1 MPGPA
6 AVRPSLA
13 KPDAAS
19 GASAHTAGSIAAS
32 LSARLVGNPAL
43 VIDNLE
49 SMDRAGHRTLTF
61 IRDAQ
66 YAADWPATKAA
77 AALVTE
83 GIEVPGHD
91 AAARALLFV
100 PDADLA
106 LAKVL
111 ELFAPKAEP
120 PAPGIHPS
128 AVVDAAARID
138 GSASIGPSCTV
149 GPGTVIDAG
158 AVLIANVSVGRD
170 ARIGRGTVLHPMVMV
185 GDRCRVGAACII
197 HGGVI
202 IGADGFGYR
211 PDPAGKGLVKI
222 PHIGHVEIGDAV
234 EVGANSCID
243 RAKFGATVIG
253 SGTKIDNLVQVA
265 HNCRVGRACLICGT
279 VSLAGSAEVGDGVII
294 AGGVGVGD
302 HRRIGSG
309 ARVGARSSVLNDI
322 PAGETWLG
330 EPALPSRQ
338 AAANYAAFRNLS
350 DLARTVKK
358 LQKRLDDFEAGRG

>member
-1 MPGPA
+1 MPPRA
-6 AVRPSLA
+6 PAVRPPVA
-13 KPDAAS
+13 NPAPAA
-19 GASAHTAGSIAAS
+19 ATHTAGSIAAL
-32 LSARLVGNPAL
+32 LSARLVGNAAL
-43 VIDNLE
+43 PIDHLE
-49 SMDRAGHRTLTF
+49 AMDRAGPRTLTF

-66 YAADWPATKAA
+66 YASDWAGSRAG
-77 AALVTE
+77 AALVTD

-106 LAKVL
+106 LARVL
-111 ELFAPKAEP
+111 ELFAPQAEP
-120 PAPGIHPS
+120 PAPGVHTS

-138 GSASIGPSCTV
+138 GSASIGPNCTV
-149 GPGTVIDAG
+149 GPGAIIDAG
-158 AVLIANVSVGRD
+158 AVLVANVSIGRD
-170 ARIGRGTVLHPMVMV
+170 ARIGRGTVLHPQVSV
-185 GDRCRVGAACII
+185 GDRCRIGAACII

-202 IGADGFGYR
+202 IGADGFGFR
-211 PDPAGKGLVKI
+211 PDPSGKGVVKI

-234 EVGANSCID
+234 EIGANSCID

-279 VSLAGSAEVGDGVII
+279 SSLAGSAELGDAAII
-294 AGGVGVGD
+294 AGGVAVGD
-302 HRRIGSG
+302 HRRVGAG
-309 ARVGARSSVLNDI
+309 ARVGARSSVLNDV

-330 EPALPSRQ
+330 EPAMPARQ
-338 AAANYAAFRNLS
+338 AAANYAAWRNLS

-358 LQKRLDDFEAGRG
+358 LQKRLDEFEAGRA